1 MNLCVLL
8 VALVLALLLAFLVSG
23 EFAFVCSNRLSV
35 ELDKSNGVQ
44 NKLLSFFYKKQGS
57 LLSALFFAHGILFFG
72 YVYCS
77 VSFLM
82 FLAESQPAYMVFLA
96 ALAFLLFLLLVIDC
110 GFRLSSRVN
119 PTTLLRCLSAPIF
132 LVYVLSY
139 LVKRLF
145 LFFGRVFGLVD
156 KPVLS
161 ITRANVEEEAEVLL
175 SGVQDSNGSEVDEVR
190 LFRNAL
196 EFSNVLLKDC
206 IVPRT
211 ELEAIDVNAGIEAL
225 RQLFVESNCSR
236 ILVYK
241 ENLDNMI
248 GYVHSSDMFDQPED
262 IQSLLNPL
270 IVVPEF
276 MAANKLLKIF
286 LQRKKSLALVVDEFG
301 GTSGIV
307 TLEDMMEEIFGEI
320 EDEHDE
326 DEYVAKSLNKDE
338 YILSGR
344 LEIEQVNE
352 DFGLSL
358 PVSDDYQTIAGLI
371 LAYNEILPQKGEVVE
386 LHPNFSFTIIRL
398 VATRID
404 LVRLKVLDQEG

>member
-77 VSFLM
+77 VFFLNSV
-82 FLAESQPAYMVFLA
+82 AECQPFYVIVLE
-96 ALAFLLFLLLVIDC
+96 ALAFLFFLLLVIDC
-110 GFRLSSRVN
+110 GFRISSHVK
-119 PTTLLRCLSAPIF
+119 PTTLLRYLSVPMF
-132 LVYVLSY
+132 LVYVIVY
-139 LVKRLF
+139 PAKRLF
-145 LFFGRVFGLVD
+145 LFIARLFGFD
-156 KPVLS
+156 NAPVLS
-161 ITRANVEEEAEVLL
+161 ITRANVEEETEVPV
-175 SGVQDSNGSEVDEVR
+175 SGVQDSDSNEMDEVR

-196 EFSNVLLKDC
+196 EFSNVMLKDC

-211 ELEAIDVNAGIEAL
+211 ELEAIDVNDGIEAL
-225 RQLFVESNCSR
+225 RRLFVESNCSR

-248 GYVHSSDMFDQPED
+248 GYVHSSDMFDQPDD
-262 IQSLLNPL
+262 IESLLNPL

-326 DEYVAKSLNKDE
+326 DEYVAKSLNKEE

-344 LEIEQVNE
+344 LEVEQVNE
-352 DFGLSL
+352 EFGLSL
-358 PVSDDYQTIAGLI
+358 PVSEDYQTIAGLI
-371 LAYNEILPQKGEVVE
+371 LAYNEILPQKGEVVV
-386 LHPNFSFTIIRL
+386 LSPKFSFTVIRI

-404 LVRLKVLDQEG
+404 LVKLKVLGQEV

>member
-1 MNLCVLL
+1 
-8 VALVLALLLAFLVSG
+8 
-23 EFAFVCSNRLSV
+23 
-35 ELDKSNGVQ
+35 
-44 NKLLSFFYKKQGS
+44 
-57 LLSALFFAHGILFFG
+57 
-72 YVYCS
+72 
-77 VSFLM
+77 
-82 FLAESQPAYMVFLA
+82 
-96 ALAFLLFLLLVIDC
+96 
-110 GFRLSSRVN
+110 
-119 PTTLLRCLSAPIF
+119 
-132 LVYVLSY
+132 
-139 LVKRLF
+139 VKRLF
-145 LFFGRVFGLVD
+145 LFFGHVFGLVD